1 MGNSSTAQFVI
12 RKEPGT
18 HTYHVTLPSCGSSGK
33 ADYQKGLLYRDL
45 CLFIERKSSKSIC
58 IRLETRVP
66 MESQPAFM
74 QSSDKHPELT
84 RA

>member
-1 MGNSSTAQFVI
+1 MANSSSAQFVI
-12 RKEPGT
+12 QKEPGI

-33 ADYQKGLLYRDL
+33 VDYKKGLLYRDL
-45 CLFIERKSSKSIC
+45 WLFIERKSSKSIC
-58 IRLETRVP
+58 IRLETCVP

-74 QSSDKHPELT
+74 QSSDRYLELT